1 MKKWNVRYTEDG
13 KAFGNEIIEGRSYTD
28 AYIRFEVEHPERI
41 IDEITE
47 IKE

>member
-13 KAFGNEIIEGRSYTD
+13 KSFGNEIIEGKSYTD
-28 AYIRFEVEHPERI
+28 AYIRFEVEHPEKI